1 VKAKTSMVEYFKKS
15 RKRKFKRDIMST
27 KFKSPVYNVIAVPM
41 DKIEA
46 NDYNLIMWPKEKWIY
61 CIKASNAMVTP
72 CQLFVL

>member
-1 VKAKTSMVEYFKKS
+1 MVEYFKKS

-46 NDYNLIMWPKEKWIY
+46 NDYNLIMWKMDLLY
-61 CIKASNAMVTP
+61 QSIKCDGYSM
-72 CQLFVL
+72 QLFVL

>member
-1 VKAKTSMVEYFKKS
+1 VKAKTSMVEYFKS

-46 NDYNLIMWPKEKWIY
+46 NDYNPNHVKREMDLLY
-61 CIKASNAMVTP
+61 QSIKCDTP

>member
-1 VKAKTSMVEYFKKS
+1 
-15 RKRKFKRDIMST
+15 MST

-61 CIKASNAMVTP
+61 CIKASNAMEHTMPIV
-72 CQLFVL
+72 CL